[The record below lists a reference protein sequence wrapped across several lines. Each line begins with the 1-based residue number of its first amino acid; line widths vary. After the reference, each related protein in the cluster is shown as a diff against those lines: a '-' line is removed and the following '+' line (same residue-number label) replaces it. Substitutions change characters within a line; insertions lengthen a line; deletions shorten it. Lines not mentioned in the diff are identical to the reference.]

1 MKNILVLAGLGLA
14 LAGCGPTDATGYVE
28 VKRQVAIGP
37 TDSYRLNGQ
46 VLEDLKTRTSIVL
59 RQPAGRTKLEF
70 VRAGTALPLCDF
82 DLGKNRI
89 VTATIQVV
97 DGRLVC
103 AKQL

>member
-1 MKNILVLAGLGLA
+1 MRAVPLLAVAGLA
-14 LAGCGPTDATGYVE
+14 LAACAPNDATGYVE
-28 VKRQVAIGP
+28 VKRQVALGP
-37 TDSYRLNGQ
+37 ADSYRLNGQ
-46 VLEDLKTRTSIVL
+46 VLEELKTRTSIVL
-59 RQPAGRTKLEF
+59 RQPAGLTKLEF
-70 VRAGTALPLCDF
+70 VRAGAALPLCDF